1 MKWYLDALKKY
12 AQFDGRSRRQEY
24 WMFRLFSILFMFA
37 SLIIDGIISYL
48 ADFPLFLVTT
58 LYCLAIII
66 PSIAIT
72 IRRLHDTNNSG
83 WMIFVA
89 LIPFVGGI
97 WLLVLEVTEGTH
109 GTNNYGE
116 DPKMSQELI
125 QSY

>member
-24 WMFRLFSILFMFA
+24 WMFRLFSVLFMFA
-37 SLIIDGIISYL
+37 SLFIDGIISYL

-116 DPKMSQELI
+116 DPKEIRELI
-125 QSY
+125 QSH